1 MSVKLEDDGAILY
14 KIDYNYIKNLWSINI
29 ASQIPL

>member
-14 KIDYNYIKNLWSINI
+14 KIDYDYIKNLWPI
-29 ASQIPL
+29 